1 MDFNNLFTD
10 LGVTSFIIKIFCVVF
25 SILYCIYSLIIS
37 RQTKIMSRTIMSNN
51 SQFVIAISRL
61 QVFASLILI
70 ILSLFLI

>member
-1 MDFNNLFTD
+1 MDFNSLFT
-10 LGVTSFIIKIFCVVF
+10 GIGITNFIIKIFCVVF

-37 RQTKIMSRTIMSNN
+37 RQTKIMSKTIMTNK

-61 QVFASLILI
+61 QVFISFILI

>member
-1 MDFNNLFTD
+1 MDFNNLFTAF
-10 LGVTSFIIKIFCVVF
+10 GVTNLIIKVFCVVF

>member
-10 LGVTSFIIKIFCVVF
+10 LGITSFIIKIFCVVF

>member
-10 LGVTSFIIKIFCVVF
+10 LGVTNFIIKIFCVVF